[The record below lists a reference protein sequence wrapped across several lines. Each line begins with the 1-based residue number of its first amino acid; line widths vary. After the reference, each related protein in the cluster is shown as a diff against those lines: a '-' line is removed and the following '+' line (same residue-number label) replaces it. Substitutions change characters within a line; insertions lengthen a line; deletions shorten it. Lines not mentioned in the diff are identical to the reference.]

1 MLKWLASIGKYLL
14 LLKNVF
20 SRPEKFSIYY
30 KQTVREMENH
40 GISSIGIIT
49 IISMFVGAAI
59 TIQTNFN
66 IENPWLPRYIIGVTV
81 RDSLLLEF
89 SSTMVGLVIAGK
101 SGSSIASELGMMRVT
116 EQIDAL
122 EVMGIKSAAFLVLP
136 KLIAMVIFLPI
147 LCALSVA
154 MGLLGGYFV
163 SLTSD
168 SIPVT
173 DYVYGIQYVFYPYY
187 LTYAMVKAAFYG
199 FIITTIAAYYGY
211 FVEGGAVQ
219 VGRSSTR
226 AVVMSSIFIL
236 FANLVLTNI
245 ILH

>member
-14 LLKNVF
+14 LLKSVF

-30 KQTVREMENH
+30 KQTIREMEDH
-40 GISSIGIIT
+40 GIGSIGIIT
-49 IISMFVGAAI
+49 IISLFVGAAI

-66 IENPWLPRYIIGVTV
+66 IENPWLPRYIVGVTV

-122 EVMGIKSAAFLVLP
+122 EVMGINSAAFLVLP
-136 KLIAMVIFLPI
+136 KLFAMVIFLPI

-154 MGLLGGYFV
+154 MGLVGGYLV
-163 SLTSD
+163 CLTGD
-168 SIPVT
+168 NIPIA
-173 DYVYGIQYVFYPYY
+173 DYIYGIQYVFYPYY

-211 FVEGGAVQ
+211 FVEGGALQ